1 MSIQDREINVDECM
15 LGTDSFPIVEKSV
28 ILKEAL
34 EKMDSMGLGIAC
46 IVGVGR
52 RLLGVI
58 TDGDIRRK
66 LLSVQRPLPAFF
78 LDDVIDQAIKSPI
91 TVSSKTNLIDA
102 VNLMEE
108 KQILDLPVV
117 DDDRL
122 VGLLHLH
129 QAIKILMH

>member
-1 MSIQDREINVDECM
+1 MSIQNKKFNVGECM
-15 LGTDSFPIVEKSV
+15 IGTDSFPVIDESV
-28 ILKEAL
+28 ILKEVL
-34 EKMDSMGLGIAC
+34 DKMDSMGLGIAC
-46 IVGVGR
+46 IVGVDR

-66 LLSVQRPLPAFF
+66 LLSVQRPLPALF
-78 LDDVIDQAIKSPI
+78 LDNAIDQAIKSPI

-102 VNLMEE
+102 VILMEE

-117 DDDRL
+117 DNNRL

-129 QAIKILMH
+129 KAIKILMH